1 VSGRSLLGSRPLA
14 APLLSFVAMGAFWG
28 AWAALVPEIQQRTG
42 ATPPELGAAL
52 LWAGGGALPAMIV
65 AGRLWRRLGRGLV
78 PPLLIMFGLSATLPA
93 LAPSVLLLGVSLALV
108 GAASG
113 ALDVAMNAAVSDE
126 EVASG
131 RRLMYAAHALFSLA
145 MLVTSLAAG
154 GLRAAGVGAEAILG
168 SVAVGFF
175 LVAGLAIVSQR
186 RSPSPLTRA
195 LPAASLGGMRRT
207 LLLLGVL
214 CGVAFLLED
223 ALISWSALH
232 LERSLDATPIVG
244 GAGPGLF
251 AGAMFAGRSAGQ
263 LLSRRLSDRELLLGG
278 GSVAAT
284 GIAVAAAAP
293 IAELALIGFTVA
305 GAGISIV
312 APALFG
318 RAGRMAGEGSRGA
331 AVSTLTVMGYTGF
344 IIGPPFVGL
353 VAGATDLRVAFGA
366 LAVLAAGLAAA
377 SRFLPA
383 ESATRPLPEP
393 PVTRA

>member
-1 VSGRSLLGSRPLA
+1 VSAGNFLGPRPLA

-78 PPLLIMFGLSATLPA
+78 TPLLIMFGLSATLPA
-93 LAPSVLLLGVSLALV
+93 LAPNVLLLGVSLALV

-131 RRLMYAAHALFSLA
+131 RRFMYAAHALFSLA
-145 MLVTSLAAG
+145 MLVTSLTAG

-175 LVAGLAIVSQR
+175 LVAGLSIVSQR
-186 RSPSPLTRA
+186 RAPSPLARA
-195 LPAASLGGMRRT
+195 LPATSLSGLRRT

-223 ALISWSALH
+223 AVISWSALH
-232 LERSLDATPIVG
+232 LERSLNATPIVG

-263 LLSRRLSDRELLLGG
+263 LLSRRFADRELLLGG
-278 GSVAAT
+278 GSVAAI
-284 GIAVAAAAP
+284 GIVLAAVAP
-293 IAELALIGFTVA
+293 IAELALIGFTAA

-344 IIGPPFVGL
+344 IVGPPFVGL

-366 LAVLAAGLAAA
+366 LAVLAAGLAGA

-383 ESATRPLPEP
+383 ESAARPLPEP